1 MLLRV
6 KFYRA
11 TEQQRLSTDNFMT
24 KNSRTNFLL
33 LTAFAFAF
41 LLLGFAIAFFVIQK
55 RNNDETIQ
63 PITVS
68 NSTADIEL
76 ARKIDQTINQ
86 SKFAMARWGVC
97 VMSLRDGRVVY
108 GRDAQKSFFP
118 ASNMKLI
125 TTAAALDL
133 LGADYRWRTSVY
145 VEKNPDAD
153 GTIVGDIFLYG
164 RGAVDLDSNSLN
176 QLADEIYKRGVRR
189 VKGDV
194 VGDESFFRGDALG
207 EGWLW
212 NDAQWF
218 FGAEASALSINDNE
232 VKIIVTP
239 TAFNQT
245 ANATL
250 QPKSNYIQ
258 LNNET
263 KTIEGNKVISIG
275 IHRGLSNNDVRVW
288 GGVPA
293 NSSGLNARLS
303 VYKPALWAAQLFRD
317 ALKAKGISIEGN
329 TRTLDAQD
337 RQAGKGFDLQNAT
350 ELAYIESQTLNE
362 VVRKTNKESWNLAA
376 ELMLRTIGQKFGNTA
391 PDPEPKKMA
400 VRGDDGAGAAVL
412 KKWLGE
418 KGIPTNGLSLHDGSG
433 LSRLSLITPESL
445 TRLLVFM
452 TRHSSAQI
460 FKDSLPIAGQ
470 DGTLSYRFKNSS
482 ANGRIFAKTGTLTHI
497 SALSGYATA
506 SNGETFAFSIIC
518 NDETQP
524 EDSIGIIDEIA
535 ALLVNFSV

>member
-1 MLLRV
+1 
-6 KFYRA
+6 
-11 TEQQRLSTDNFMT
+11 MT
-24 KNSRTNFLL
+24 KNSRTIFLL

-41 LLLGFAIAFFVIQK
+41 LLSGFAIAFFVIQK
-55 RNNDETIQ
+55 QNGNETIQ
-63 PITVS
+63 PIAVS
-68 NSTADIEL
+68 NSNADIEL
-76 ARKIDQTINQ
+76 ARKIDRTINQ
-86 SKFAMARWGVC
+86 SKFARARWGVC
-97 VMSLRDGRVVY
+97 VVSLKDGRVVY
-108 GRDAQKSFFP
+108 ARDAQKSFFP

-145 VEKNPDAD
+145 VEKSMDAD

-164 RGAVDLDSNSLN
+164 RGAVDLDSDSLN
-176 QLADEIYKRGVRR
+176 QLADEIYKKGVRR
-189 VKGDV
+189 VKGNV

-232 VKIIVTP
+232 IKIIVTP

-245 ANATL
+245 ANAKL
-250 QPKSNYIQ
+250 QPQSDYVN
-258 LNNET
+258 LTNET
-263 KTIEGNKVISIG
+263 KTVESGKVISIG
-275 IHRGLSNNDVRVW
+275 IHRGLSNNNILVW

-293 NSSGLNARLS
+293 GSSGLNARLS

-317 ALKAKGISIEGN
+317 ALKAKGISVEGDA
-329 TRTLDAQD
+329 RALDAKD
-337 RQAGKGFDLQNAT
+337 RQAGKGFGLQNAT
-350 ELAYIESQTLNE
+350 ELTYVESQPLNE
-362 VVRKTNKESWNLAA
+362 IVRKTNKDSWNLAA

-391 PDPEPKKMA
+391 PDPIPQKMA

-433 LSRLSLITPESL
+433 LSRLSLVTPEAFA
-445 TRLLVFM
+445 RLLVFM
-452 TRHSSAQI
+452 TGHSAAQI
-460 FKDSLPIAGQ
+460 FRDSLPIAGQ
-470 DGTLSYRFKNSS
+470 DGTLNYRFKNSS

-497 SALSGYATA
+497 SALSGYAAT
-506 SNGETFAFSIIC
+506 SNGENFAFSIIC

-524 EDSIGIIDEIA
+524 EDSIAVIDEIA
-535 ALLVNFSV
+535 ALLVNFST